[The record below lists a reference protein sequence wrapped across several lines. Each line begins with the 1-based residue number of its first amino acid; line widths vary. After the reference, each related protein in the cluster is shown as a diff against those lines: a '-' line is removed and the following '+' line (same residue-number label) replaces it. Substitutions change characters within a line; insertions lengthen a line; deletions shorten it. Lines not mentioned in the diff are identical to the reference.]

1 MIDLVLDL
9 IVFSSFSNSWEFF
22 SVMIFPSITS
32 LYHFI
37 TSCHVTSLEEAT
49 SRLTVALEELRENR
63 REEEQFN
70 NIGAKWKHVAKIL
83 DRLSL

>member
-1 MIDLVLDL
+1 M
-9 IVFSSFSNSWEFF
+9 
-22 SVMIFPSITS
+22 
-32 LYHFI
+32 
-37 TSCHVTSLEEAT
+37 
-49 SRLTVALEELRENR
+49 SRLTLALEELEENR